1 MEKQKKLK
9 RNMLIGDIQE
19 GGLKMIHL
27 QSFITYLNVSWVKRF
42 LFNLNG
48 DWQNILL
55 TNLKDYGVVRI
66 YSFQKEK
73 LIEVSSKISNPFWKD
88 IFNSLHL
95 AKPYTLINMS
105 ECLSLDILNFVPIEN
120 YSLYIKWENVGVS
133 NLSHLNDHQRKDYI
147 LLNRLDKKL
156 KLKISCSTIQSYQV
170 FQII

>member
-1 MEKQKKLK
+1 
-9 RNMLIGDIQE
+9 
-19 GGLKMIHL
+19 
-27 QSFITYLNVSWVKRF
+27 
-42 LFNLNG
+42 
-48 DWQNILL
+48 
-55 TNLKDYGVVRI
+55 LKDYGVDRI
-66 YSFQKEK
+66 FSFQKEK

-120 YSLYIKWENVGVS
+120 YSLYIKWENVDVS
-133 NLSHLNDHQRKDYI
+133 NLSHLIDHQRKDYI

>member
-1 MEKQKKLK
+1 MGKT
-9 RNMLIGDIQE
+9 I
-19 GGLKMIHL
+19 
-27 QSFITYLNVSWVKRF
+27 F
-42 LFNLNG
+42 FNLNG

-55 TNLKDYGVVRI
+55 TNLKDYGGVRTF
-66 YSFQKEK
+66 SFQKGK

-95 AKPYTLINMS
+95 AKSYTLIINMN
-105 ECLSLDILNFVPIEN
+105 ECLSLDMLNFVPIEN
-120 YSLYIKWENVGVS
+120 YSFYIKWENVGVS
-133 NLSHLNDHQRKDYI
+133 NLSHLIDHQRKDYI